1 MTIRVGVIGCG
12 LVGQKRVKA
21 LDPGGTLVACAD
33 VDINRASHAWNSGMR
48 KGDIITSV
56 NRKPVENL
64 DAFFKLIE
72 GKKNTLLLRI
82 VRGRSAAFLVI
93 R

>member
-1 MTIRVGVIGCG
+1 
-12 LVGQKRVKA
+12 
-21 LDPGGTLVACAD
+21 
-33 VDINRASHAWNSGMR
+33 MR